1 MPLVDVLSAA
11 SNASRLHD
19 EPGVLE
25 PFTYVAAQPGKG
37 VRGRLLGAFNS
48 WMDVPEAEMKS
59 ITKVIGILHNASLIL
74 DDIEDGSQLRRG
86 QPAAHIVYG
95 IPRTVNAATYTQTLV
110 YQELGCMKEARLEY
124 CHLVTIV
131 TDELACLYHGQGLD
145 IMWRDLFHCPSETE
159 YIGMVRNST
168 TIQLSTFLMGLIDD
182 RDRRPFED
190 GGDYVAL
197 ADLIGVYFQIR
208 DDYMNLQSSE
218 YASSKGFAE
227 DLDEGKFS
235 FPIIHGVQVDISN
248 HLILDVLKAQPATAA
263 LKIQAID
270 YLKAETKSFDYTLSI
285 LNALESNIIR
295 NIAALGGNEELS
307 TIIADLHVAP
317 TAGNF

>member
-11 SNASRLHD
+11 SNVTPPYHGPS
-19 EPGVLE
+19 VLE

-48 WMDVPEAEMKS
+48 WMNVPEAGMDS
-59 ITKVIGILHNASLIL
+59 ITKVIGMLHNASLIL

-95 IPRTVNAATYTQTLV
+95 IPWAVNAATYTHALV
-110 YQELGCMKEARLEY
+110 YQELSRMKGGRLEY
-124 CHLVTIV
+124 GDLVTIV
-131 TDELACLYHGQGLD
+131 TDELVCLHQGQGLD
-145 IMWRDLFHCPSETE
+145 IIWRDSFHCPSETE
-159 YIGMVRNST
+159 YIETGGLLR
-168 TIQLSTFLMGLIDD
+168 MGAFH
-182 RDRRPFED
+182 PFND
-190 GGDYVAL
+190 SSPISRDYVAL

-208 DDYMNLQSSE
+208 DDYMNLQSSA

-235 FPIIHGVQVDISN
+235 FPIIHGVQVNISN
-248 HLILDVLKAQPATAA
+248 NLILDVLKAQPATSA
-263 LKIQAID
+263 LKMEVID

-285 LNALESNIIR
+285 LNALETNITQS
-295 NIAALGGNEELS
+295 IAALGGNEKLS
-307 TIIADLHVAP
+307 SIIADLHVPPA
-317 TAGNF
+317 TANF